1 MLSCCG
7 LFSIYGRSPNA
18 ASCFYVFMTPGL
30 YGRRGLRGRR
40 SKPRY
45 GHSMVRISS
54 YYLPVLT
61 TASSASAQHHVSS
74 SARRTLHRAF
84 SRWRGQLSQH
94 QTLALRADLVRE
106 GKLTSSTLLT
116 WVAASRRLQMNVV
129 TAEKARA
136 FFLQRLVVRS
146 WRDRLAGRHQSALV
160 ERRRLKD
167 LGAAFSRESCNISRS
182 AAKMRAGWRERTAQ
196 HRLERRMIDE
206 FQQTQEKVCFAVLG
220 TSLN

>member
-1 MLSCCG
+1 
-7 LFSIYGRSPNA
+7 
-18 ASCFYVFMTPGL
+18 MTPGL

-146 WRDRLAGRHQSALV
+146 WRDRLAGRQ
-160 ERRRLKD
+160 KD